1 MVNVPCPVLQEIY
14 TTGKVRD
21 AEGAVSE
28 LKDEIS
34 AAFAEALYR
43 TVLARRP
50 AVVLEIGMACGL
62 SSLAIVRGLHDAGGS
77 GKLISI
83 DPGQTSQYKRVGRT
97 NIERAGY
104 GDRHELIEALD
115 YLALPMLLQ
124 RNQRIDFA
132 YIDGWHTFD
141 YALLD
146 FFYCDKLL
154 NVGGVVAFN
163 DCGYRSVHKVLKFVR
178 THRHYKDLNV
188 GLPRSYKGRNL
199 LISTARRLMG
209 LSTEDRY
216 FQKLED
222 WEPNWNFY
230 APF

>member
-62 SSLAIVRGLHDAGGS
+62 SSLAIVRGLHDAGGN